1 MNKKNRLARILI
13 PVLIV
18 VIIATMWFIKNRPEN
33 GEEPAAEP
41 TVDPLSGADFQLDA
55 NGQIDYEALFRYGL
69 PIIVDYGADTCI
81 PCKEMAPVLELL
93 NEEMQ
98 GKAFI
103 KFVNVWKYQ
112 NSAAN
117 VPVQLIP
124 SQVIFCADGTPYT
137 PSDEVLEKISG
148 FKKYSDK
155 NTGTHA
161 FTVHEG
167 GLTEE
172 QMRLIL
178 ADLGVA

>member
-55 NGQIDYEALFRYGL
+55 NGQIDYEALFKYGL

-103 KFVNVWKYQ
+103 KFVNVWISELRRQ
-112 NSAAN
+112 CSRSAD
-117 VPVQLIP
+117 
-124 SQVIFCADGTPYT
+124 SQPGD
-137 PSDEVLEKISG
+137 LLRRR
-148 FKKYSDK
+148 
-155 NTGTHA
+155 HA
-161 FTVHEG
+161 LYAQRRSAGEN
-167 GLTEE
+167 
-172 QMRLIL
+172 QWI
-178 ADLGVA
+178 